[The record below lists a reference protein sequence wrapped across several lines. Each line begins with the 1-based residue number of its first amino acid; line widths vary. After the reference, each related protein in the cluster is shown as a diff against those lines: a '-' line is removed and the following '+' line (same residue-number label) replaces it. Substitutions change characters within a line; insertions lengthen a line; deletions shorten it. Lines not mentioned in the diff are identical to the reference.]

1 MLEVNK
7 MSSTA
12 PIRVILALLVGTLTT
27 GLLVAGPSGIAS
39 ATTPPPAP
47 NCGEADGSHFPGA
60 TSNPKGTGAGA
71 AYGEIA
77 ADTCYTRSGNTATV
91 SFSWGSIGKLYDGI
105 FYYQLVNCTTGAV
118 AASMSRTL
126 QYPNGTSADG
136 GSAKATWALQAG
148 VKYKPRATGEGEYDR
163 ASAASTAQGVIGYFA
178 RGDTPSFIGDGY
190 CK

>member
-1 MLEVNK
+1 

-12 PIRVILALLVGTLTT
+12 PIRVILPLLVGTLTT
-27 GLLVAGPSGIAS
+27 VLLVAGPSGIAS
-39 ATTPPPAP
+39 ATTPPPAA
-47 NCGEADGSHFPGA
+47 NCGEADGSHFGGA
-60 TSNPKGTGAGA
+60 TPGGKTGSGT

-77 ADTCYTRSGNTATV
+77 ADTCYTRSGNKATV
-91 SFSWGSIGKLYDGI
+91 SFSWGAIGKLYDGI

-118 AASMSRTL
+118 AASMSATL

-136 GSAKATWALQAG
+136 GSAKVTWALQAG

-163 ASAASTAQGVIGYFA
+163 ASASSAAQGVIGYFA

-190 CK
+190 CQ